1 MLQIS
6 PTELSFVFASNCELQ
21 NVLNLRNTLED
32 GRSVAF
38 KVKCNTA
45 DRYLVRPTSGYVK
58 PGASV
63 NIKVFMLPQSEYS
76 DELRSCKDRFLIQ
89 SAPVD
94 GSTEQSSIASVLAT
108 YQRQDFKISVTVVR
122 GPGSLQNFHLDSRLR
137 SLSHL
142 RSKRSIHR
150 SLKTELD
157 RKTCS

>member
-1 MLQIS
+1 MLQVS
-6 PTELSFVFASNCELQ
+6 PAELTFVFASNCELQ

-45 DRYLVRPTSGYVK
+45 DRYLVRPTSGYVR

-76 DELRSCKDRFLIQ
+76 NELRSCKDRFLIQ

-94 GSTEQSSIASVLAT
+94 DSTEEPPVAEILAT
-108 YQRQDFKISVTVVR
+108 HQRQDFKISVTVVS
-122 GPGSLQNFHLDSRLR
+122 GPGSP
-137 SLSHL
+137 
-142 RSKRSIHR
+142 
-150 SLKTELD
+150 
-157 RKTCS
+157 